1 MASLWDKLKDLLA
14 RGARA
19 LTGDQAGGEDE
30 FFRDPKSWRAVSSS
44 NLHSV
49 AYYVDLRRGG
59 RGNVLGVRFLRKGT
73 SGWGSEYRYQN
84 VSLAEFSSLLAA
96 SSKGHEL
103 HVAIKKAGK
112 PYRKVK

>member
-19 LTGDQAGGEDE
+19 LTGDQAGGPAS
-30 FFRDPKSWRAVSSS
+30 FFNDRSNWIPVSSS

-59 RGNVLGVRFLRKGT
+59 GGNLLRVRFKDKGGRV
-73 SGWGSEYRYQN
+73 SSEYEYGK
-84 VSLAEFSSLLAA
+84 VPPAVMAGLLSAP
-96 SSKGHEL
+96 SKGVYL
-103 HVAIKKAGK
+103 DRNVKKAG
-112 PYRKVK
+112 YSFRQIR